1 MKSNSRKYAVGF
13 ADQFT
18 LRGMILGAL
27 GSALITTSS
36 MYVALRIGA
45 LPTIFVA
52 ILSLTV
58 LKALGNTNLNEV
70 NVTHTAMCA
79 GGMVAG
85 GVAFQANHFFLK

>member
-1 MKSNSRKYAVGF
+1 
-13 ADQFT
+13 
-18 LRGMILGAL
+18 MILGAL

-36 MYVALRIGA
+36 MYVALRMGA
-45 LPTIFVA
+45 LPWPTIFVA

-58 LKALGNTNLNEV
+58 LKALGSTNLNEV
-70 NVTHTAMCA
+70 NVTHTAMSA